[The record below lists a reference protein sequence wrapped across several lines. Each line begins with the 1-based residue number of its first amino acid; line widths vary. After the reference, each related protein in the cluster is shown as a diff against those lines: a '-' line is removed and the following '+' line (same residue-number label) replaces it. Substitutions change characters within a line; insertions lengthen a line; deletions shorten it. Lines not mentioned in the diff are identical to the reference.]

1 MLPTK
6 IIMSAFGSYAKEVEI
21 DMTKLGEKGIYLI
34 TGDTGA
40 RKNNYI

>member
-6 IIMSAFGSYAKEVEI
+6 IVMSAFGSYANKVEI
-21 DMTKLGEKGIYLI
+21 DMTKLGKNGIYLI

-40 RKNNYI
+40 R